1 MNNYYYA
8 TFNGSSSICNSYDNI
23 RITYTCTTYITAGN
37 LKYYLFFVSEA
48 EKRIE
53 NYTCEHITKES
64 LITYGKEHAYDKIEN
79 IMQEIIAKT
88 IQAQCKKGFEVTF
101 DDYLPV
107 IQEIRDSI
115 SYESI
120 YDLIDA
126 IFDGKELL

>member
-1 MNNYYYA
+1 MK
-8 TFNGSSSICNSYDNI
+8 
-23 RITYTCTTYITAGN
+23 ITYSCTTYVTASN

-53 NYTCEHITKES
+53 NYICEHITRES

-79 IMQEIIAKT
+79 IMQEIIISA
-88 IQAQCKKGFEVTF
+88 IQAQCKKGFEVTL
-101 DDYLPV
+101 DDYLLV

-120 YDLIDA
+120 YGLIDA
-126 IFDGKELL
+126 IFDGKELI